1 MHYDTWLEF
10 LEGLSDDDVIPSEKV
25 DYQQNKEVLRV
36 SHCALVIGWRK
47 QCKMCQVYLNARQ
60 NVFQVFLKG
69 RLNMPVRRD
78 LSMQQSYVLS
88 LAWYEVRFYEV
99 WSN

>member
-1 MHYDTWLEF
+1 MTSF
-10 LEGLSDDDVIPSEKV
+10 P
-25 DYQQNKEVLRV
+25 LRRLII
-36 SHCALVIGWRK
+36 SRTRKCCALVIGWRK

-88 LAWYEVRFYEV
+88 LAWYEVRFY
-99 WSN
+99 

>member
-36 SHCALVIGWRK
+36 SHWLKEAMQDVPGVFKRSSKCVPSFSKRSSKYASKTRSIDATELRSVSSLVR
-47 QCKMCQVYLNARQ
+47 
-60 NVFQVFLKG
+60 
-69 RLNMPVRRD
+69 
-78 LSMQQSYVLS
+78 SEVL
-88 LAWYEVRFYEV
+88 
-99 WSN
+99 